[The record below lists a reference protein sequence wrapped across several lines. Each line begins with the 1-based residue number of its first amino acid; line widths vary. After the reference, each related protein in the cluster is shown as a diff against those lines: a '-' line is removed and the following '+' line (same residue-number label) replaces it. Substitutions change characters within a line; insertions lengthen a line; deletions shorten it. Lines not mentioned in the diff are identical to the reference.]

1 MRKTYEI
8 DDSIW
13 NDILKRDD
21 IIKKQDRLLKKALSA
36 LTMGCAAL
44 TNKDEEVVSTAIK
57 LQKGVH
63 EKIIRFM
70 NSERVYE
77 NRE

>member
-1 MRKTYEI
+1 MKKTYEI
-8 DDSIW
+8 DDPIW
-13 NDILKRDD
+13 NDILERDN